1 MTTYWKYHALRLSVG
16 NLKLGDDTIIFNMG
30 PSKTCP
36 SKTLGM
42 CQVCGCCYAGK
53 AERIYPEVLPYR
65 NAQRLYWLRNSA
77 KQIADDFV
85 ALLSVGKRADKIKW
99 FRINEAGDFWSQ
111 DCVDKIN
118 HVAATLY
125 RRFKIRTYGY
135 TARHDLDYS
144 RLGSFIAL
152 RGSGHD
158 NAPHGRTE
166 VRSIPKET
174 ARRSTLQSKNRVVH
188 VPIYIGGEKYF
199 VCPGNC
205 RNCNMCKIRRA
216 RNIVFPK
223 H

>member
-1 MTTYWKYHALRLSVG
+1 MSTQYWKYHGLRLSVG

-42 CQVCGCCYAGK
+42 CLVCGCCYAGK

-111 DCVDKIN
+111 DCVDKLQYL
-118 HVAATLY
+118 AATLY

-144 RLGSFIAL
+144 RLGSYIAL
-152 RGSGHD
+152 RGSSHD
-158 NAPHGRTE
+158 KAPHGRTI
-166 VRSIPKET
+166 VRPIPKDN
-174 ARRSTLQSKNRVVH
+174 QSKTIAVD
-188 VPIYIGGEKYF
+188 GLKYS

-205 RNCNMCKIRRA
+205 RTCNLCKTRWA

>member
-1 MTTYWKYHALRLSVG
+1 MTTYWKYHSLRLSVG

-30 PSKTCP
+30 PSATCP
-36 SKTLGM
+36 SKALGM

-77 KQIADDFV
+77 TKSSAICI

-99 FRINEAGDFWSQ
+99 FRFNEAGDFWSQ
-111 DCVDKIN
+111 SCVDKIN
-118 HVAATLY
+118 YVAATLY
-125 RRFKIRTYGY
+125 KRFKIRTYGY
-135 TARHDLDYS
+135 TARADLDYS
-144 RLGSFIAL
+144 SLGSYLSL

-166 VRSIPKET
+166 VRPVPKDN
-174 ARRSTLQSKNRVVH
+174 QSKTIAVD
-188 VPIYIGGEKYF
+188 GFKYS

-205 RNCNMCKIRRA
+205 RNCNMCKTRRA